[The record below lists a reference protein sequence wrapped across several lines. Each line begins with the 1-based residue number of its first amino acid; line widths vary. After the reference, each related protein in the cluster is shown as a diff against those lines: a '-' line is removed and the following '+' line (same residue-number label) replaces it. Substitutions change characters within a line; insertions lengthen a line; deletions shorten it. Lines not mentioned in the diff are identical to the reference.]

1 MTVKEFVSVFNENTI
16 IYIYAKTKYK
26 TTVKHISKSPCIN
39 KEIESVKFGEFALY
53 ITVKE

>member
-1 MTVKEFVSVFNENTI
+1 MTVKEFVSVFNEDII
-16 IYIYAKTKYK
+16 IYIHEKTNHKI
-26 TTVKHISKSPCIN
+26 TVKHISKLSCVN

>member
-39 KEIESVKFGEFALY
+39 KEIESVKLGEVALY